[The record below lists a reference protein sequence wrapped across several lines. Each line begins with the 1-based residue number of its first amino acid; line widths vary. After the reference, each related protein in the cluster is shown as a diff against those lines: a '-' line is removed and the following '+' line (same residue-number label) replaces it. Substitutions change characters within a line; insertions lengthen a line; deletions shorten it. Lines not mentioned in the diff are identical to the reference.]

1 LTVPLNVL
9 VIHKNCDFLGWLKTN
24 AIFTDAKHIE
34 ELVARL
40 VEKRPTNPSAE
51 S

>member
-1 LTVPLNVL
+1 VRPGFPLL
-9 VIHKNCDFLGWLKTN
+9 VIHKGYDFLGWLKTN

-40 VEKRPTNPSAE
+40 VGKRPTNPPAE

>member
-1 LTVPLNVL
+1 VRPGFPLL
-9 VIHKNCDFLGWLKTN
+9 VIHKGYDFLGWLKTN

-40 VEKRPTNPSAE
+40 VGKRPRNPPAE